1 MASSNSNFNISSKL
15 VISLEAAYIVSS
27 SAKLARFFF
36 VMNENKSFMNKFNSI
51 GPNIEPCGTPET
63 NILIDFQCYQF

>member
-1 MASSNSNFNISSKL
+1 MLSST
-15 VISLEAAYIVSS
+15 
-27 SAKLARFFF
+27 KLARLAFF
-36 VMNENKSFMNKFNSI
+36 MNGNKSFMNKFNSI